1 MNKTSLEI
9 MQYNKH
15 RSKDVVTADFL
26 RNPRVL
32 EADIIAVQEPW
43 DNPYTETTHHPAKQ
57 THELVFPS
65 INETDSH
72 TDALIEPTDTA
83 ELDLW
88 LTPGT
93 ITHDES
99 GHQTTID
106 LVFGSHDL
114 SDLFLVNE
122 IAHEWNAHPDHLPI
136 HTVLR
141 IKTSNPAD
149 SKPRRWK

>member
-1 MNKTSLEI
+1 

-65 INETDSH
+65 INETGERASVISGDFNLH
-72 TDALIEPTDTA
+72 QPAWGGDDT
-83 ELDLW
+83 
-88 LTPGT
+88 
-93 ITHDES
+93 
-99 GHQTTID
+99 
-106 LVFGSHDL
+106 V
-114 SDLFLVNE
+114 
-122 IAHEWNAHPDHLPI
+122 
-136 HTVLR
+136 
-141 IKTSNPAD
+141 
-149 SKPRRWK
+149 